1 MQLFWDTL
9 CGMDLATVCFGWGES
24 VAMDF
29 CSSHLSS
36 ARCVVFLVNASTV
49 GGQGY
54 FFRH

>member
-36 ARCVVFLVNASTV
+36 AHCVVFLVNASTV